1 MIDKQLGEWE
11 RDERDR
17 ERKIQTQRG
26 TMCIIAESH
35 EITQWELFSLYSW
48 LLEIVITWGCN
59 FEVFSISCFSQRINS
74 YLPTLDTGD
83 LRTDKKMIY
92 QVCHPP
98 HTQHRYLEL
107 AYFIQT
113 GKSPE
118 TIELSE
124 IVVHKEVEDIRL
136 WKIKQSEKLMHG
148 WGRGLLKFVHI
159 HCVCVCVC

>member
-1 MIDKQLGEWE
+1 MYRIYQAPTGNNPE
-11 RDERDR
+11 DE
-17 ERKIQTQRG
+17 KP
-26 TMCIIAESH
+26 
-35 EITQWELFSLYSW
+35 
-48 LLEIVITWGCN
+48 
-59 FEVFSISCFSQRINS
+59 FSISCFSQRINY

-92 QVCHPP
+92 QACHPP
-98 HTQHRYLEL
+98 YSQHRYLEL

-136 WKIKQSEKLMHG
+136 SKIK
-148 WGRGLLKFVHI
+148 
-159 HCVCVCVC
+159 

>member
-1 MIDKQLGEWE
+1 MYRIYQAPISNNPE
-11 RDERDR
+11 DE
-17 ERKIQTQRG
+17 KP
-26 TMCIIAESH
+26 
-35 EITQWELFSLYSW
+35 FSMFY
-48 LLEIVITWGCN
+48 
-59 FEVFSISCFSQRINS
+59 FSQRINF

-83 LRTDKKMIY
+83 LRTDKKIIY

-98 HTQHRYLEL
+98 HSQYRYLEL

-136 WKIKQSEKLMHG
+136 SKIKQSESSCMG
-148 WGRGLLKFVHI
+148 EEEDY
-159 HCVCVCVC
+159 